1 MVIWNGLGFLVAI
14 IALGSL
20 WAVQALTGTI
30 YGDEAYYQAHTWPK
44 LAGFGLAGVLT
55 SGIGYALNKL
65 RRETG
70 AGTHSFFFIPM
81 DYWGPILFLLGVVY
95 VLRA

>member
-1 MVIWNGLGFLVAI
+1 MVIWSGLGFLVAV

-20 WAVQALTGTI
+20 IVVQTLTGS
-30 YGDEAYYQAHTWPK
+30 AYDTETWPK
-44 LAGFGLAGVLT
+44 LAGFGLAAILT
-55 SGIGYALNKL
+55 SGIGYALNKP

-70 AGTHSFFFIPM
+70 AGTHSFLFIPM
-81 DYWGPILFLLGVVY
+81 DYWGPILLVLGIVY